1 MKKGVLGDLRKEERS
16 NILLPEGQWRV
27 KKMYG
32 RIRPYLG
39 FCDAS
44 IKGSK
49 EPEEIN
55 NVCKCMLRIFYRM
68 SRNEGCIL
76 EAEQRVGGNGWTGVI
91 RVKYKLR
98 MY

>member
-27 KKMYG
+27 NKIYG

-44 IKGSK
+44 IEGSK
-49 EPEEIN
+49 EHGEISN
-55 NVCKCMLRIFYRM
+55 ACKCLIRMFYHRM
-68 SRNEGCIL
+68 SGNESCIM
-76 EAEQRVGGNGWTGVI
+76 EAEQRVGGLYVRGKWLAGSC
-91 RVKYKLR
+91 
-98 MY
+98 